1 MKIISK
7 FQDYYDIGIAY
18 GVDEKLRFNRK
29 TMDTDTTVEEL
40 RCVTRI
46 VYRKQEQYYRILC
59 HFNVMLFCG
68 KAYPLVHIKV
78 ESITKKDKKFFYKLV
93 DEAYCYSLETL
104 DNYIKQ
110 YYRPIDEINDAYEE
124 LGYSYYYVSTFKK
137 YVQGHFDKKYDKY
150 IKLFDLY
157 KMPYFYV
164 ESRYDLKE
172 KYNRWCISTDTILL
186 PQLKQYKFAKAVQP
200 MQAFQEISMYLGK
213 LNAVEDNTVTIEDKY
228 LAQGK
233 GFDCYSFK
241 KMPSK
246 RKEKRC

>member
-1 MKIISK
+1 
-7 FQDYYDIGIAY
+7 
-18 GVDEKLRFNRK
+18 
-29 TMDTDTTVEEL
+29 MDTDTTVEEL

-68 KAYPLVHIKV
+68 KAYPLVHVKV

-93 DEAYCYSLETL
+93 DEEYCYALETL

-110 YYRPIDEINDAYEE
+110 YDRPIDEVNDTYEE
-124 LGYSYYYVSTFKK
+124 LGYSYYYTSNFKK

-172 KYNRWCISTDTILL
+172 KDNRWCISTETILL
-186 PQLKQYKFAKAVQP
+186 PQLKQYKFAKVVPP

-246 RKEKRC
+246 RRGKEC

>member
-1 MKIISK
+1 M
-7 FQDYYDIGIAY
+7 
-18 GVDEKLRFNRK
+18 
-29 TMDTDTTVEEL
+29 
-40 RCVTRI
+40 
-46 VYRKQEQYYRILC
+46 
-59 HFNVMLFCG
+59 
-68 KAYPLVHIKV
+68 
-78 ESITKKDKKFFYKLV
+78 
-93 DEAYCYSLETL
+93 
-104 DNYIKQ
+104 
-110 YYRPIDEINDAYEE
+110 
-124 LGYSYYYVSTFKK
+124 
-137 YVQGHFDKKYDKY
+137 QGHFDKKYDKY

-172 KYNRWCISTDTILL
+172 KDNRWCISTDTILL

-200 MQAFQEISMYLGK
+200 MPAFQEISMYLGK

-246 RKEKRC
+246 RKEKSC

>member
-68 KAYPLVHIKV
+68 KAYPLVHVKV

-93 DEAYCYSLETL
+93 DEEYCYALETL

-110 YYRPIDEINDAYEE
+110 YDRPIDEINDTYEE
-124 LGYSYYYVSTFKK
+124 LGYSYYHASTFKK

-172 KYNRWCISTDTILL
+172 KDNRWHISTDTILL
-186 PQLKQYKFAKAVQP
+186 PQLKQYKFAKVVPP

-241 KMPSK
+241 KIPRK
-246 RKEKRC
+246 RRMKRC